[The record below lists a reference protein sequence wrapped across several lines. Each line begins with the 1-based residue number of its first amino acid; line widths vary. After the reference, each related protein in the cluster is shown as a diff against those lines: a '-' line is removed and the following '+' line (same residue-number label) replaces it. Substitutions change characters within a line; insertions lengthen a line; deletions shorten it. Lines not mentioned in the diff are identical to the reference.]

1 MIEKKCPP
9 HQRKDTYCWLAGLK
23 QEAYVVYLWD
33 ERTGNLTAVGVVVSF
48 QSLSLEHVMSI

>member
-1 MIEKKCPP
+1 M
-9 HQRKDTYCWLAGLK
+9 YCCLAGLK